1 MAHIDAGKTTTSE
14 RMLHYAGV
22 SRRMGEVDDG
32 SATLDWMTQEQER
45 GITITAA
52 ATSFQWRQN
61 QINLID
67 TPGHVDFT
75 VEVERSLRVIDGGI
89 AVLCGVRG
97 VESQTETV
105 WRQADAHHIPRLAYI
120 NKMDRPGADFD
131 ATIQSMRA
139 RLGAAPVAVQLPITD
154 DTGLWGIIDLVEMNA
169 VVWGEDPTG
178 RTLTTEKIPATHLEA
193 ANTARDVLV
202 DAVAVS
208 DDDVLS
214 AWLHGTLN
222 AAALRA
228 GLRRATLAGRLIP
241 TLCGASRKNRGVQP
255 LLDAVV
261 DYLPSPL
268 DVASASPN
276 HFAPSNDP
284 PAPLAML
291 DLKVQ
296 RLAGGE
302 PACFVRVYSGTLRV
316 GDRILNVRSGVS
328 CEVTRVVKVHAR
340 DVDDVAAV
348 FAGDIAAIYG
358 VGEVATGDT
367 LTAPEAPLTLSPIFV
382 AEPVARV
389 RLLPAT
395 DLDAARLPN
404 ALGAL
409 LLEDPTLKVETD
421 PETGLP
427 VLAGMGELH
436 LELAVERLI
445 RESRIAVRAG
455 RPFVALRETIRESA
469 NGRIEVNRPVAAASI
484 QGRTRNPLQFAAFR
498 AALAPLPR
506 GQGVVIDL
514 DQAGI
519 DKASLAAL
527 EIGLREGLNRGVL
540 AGYPM
545 TDVLVTVSHGES
557 HPLDS
562 SPAAFHAAGLA
573 IRSLLP
579 EARPAILE
587 PLMALEVVTPDAC
600 IGEVLMD
607 LSIRHAT
614 VREVTARAGT
624 QVVRALVPLRSMFGY
639 STDLRSRTQGRATF
653 SMTFDSFDV
662 AAAETSTALA
672 AAARD

>member
-1 MAHIDAGKTTTSE
+1 
-14 RMLHYAGV
+14 
-22 SRRMGEVDDG
+22 DDG

-52 ATSFQWRQN
+52 ATSFPWRDHQV
-61 QINLID
+61 NLID

-105 WRQADAHHIPRLAYI
+105 WRQADAHHVPRVAYV
-120 NKMDRPGADFD
+120 NKMDRPGADFE
-131 ATIQSMRA
+131 ATLQSMRD
-139 RLGAAPVAVQLPITD
+139 RLGATPVAVQLPIID
-154 DTGLWGIIDLVEMNA
+154 DAGLHGVIDLVEMQS
-169 VVWGEDPTG
+169 VVWGSDPTG
-178 RTLTTEKIPATHLEA
+178 RLLETRDIDAIHQDA
-193 ANTARDVLV
+193 AMAARDTLV
-202 DAVAVS
+202 DAVAAG
-208 DDDVLS
+208 DDDVLA
-214 AWLHGTLN
+214 AWLDGTLN
-222 AAALRA
+222 ATALRA

-268 DVASASPN
+268 DVAAASPN

-284 PAPLAML
+284 SAPLAML
-291 DLKVQ
+291 AFKVQ
-296 RLAGGE
+296 RLSGGE
-302 PACFVRVYSGTLRV
+302 PACFVRIYAGTLRA
-316 GDRILNVRSGVS
+316 GDRILNVRSGIEAQVS
-328 CEVTRVVKVHAR
+328 RVVKVHAR
-340 DVDDVAAV
+340 DVEDVSAV

-358 VGEVATGDT
+358 VGHVATGDT

-395 DLDAARLPN
+395 DTDAARLPA

-409 LLEDPTLKVETD
+409 LLEDPTLTVETD
-421 PETGLP
+421 PESGLP

-436 LELAVERLI
+436 LELAVERLS

-455 RPFVALRETIRESA
+455 RPFVALRETIRDAA
-469 NGRIEVNRPVAAASI
+469 NGRIEVNRPVAAAPV
-484 QGRTRNPLQFAAFR
+484 QGRTRNPVQFAAFQVE
-498 AALAPLPR
+498 LAPLPR
-506 GQGVVIDL
+506 GQGVTLDL
-514 DQAGI
+514 SRSGL
-519 DKASLAAL
+519 DKTFTSAL
-527 EIGLREGLNRGVL
+527 EAGLREALDRGVL
-540 AGYPM
+540 AGHPM
-545 TDVLVTVSHGES
+545 TDVLVTVTDSES

-562 SPAAFHAAGLA
+562 TPAAFHAAGLA
-573 IRSLLP
+573 LRTLLP

-587 PLMALEVVTPDAC
+587 PVMALEVVTPDAC

-607 LSIRHAT
+607 LSVRHAT
-614 VREVTARAGT
+614 VRDVTARAGT

-662 AAAETSTALA
+662 AAAETSDALA
-672 AAARD
+672 ASARD